1 MANGQVT
8 ENKWTI
14 NRGETDFWFLYKYQ
28 NYIEVVIGEIN
39 GSLSD
44 SFRIE
49 NTAIVVRLLVNFL
62 RIPSVL

>member
-28 NYIEVVIGEIN
+28 NYIDVVIGDNN
-39 GSLSD
+39 GILPD
-44 SFRIE
+44 SFLIE
-49 NTAIVVRLLVNFL
+49 NTAIVVR
-62 RIPSVL
+62 